1 MTRHPPSRR
10 AASGFIPVL
19 GHSPRAFSRPGGS
32 AARAAGFTLL
42 EAIVA
47 LVVFSLGAFALYG
60 WLSTNIITLNRIR
73 DRQQVEAAMH
83 SSLDMI
89 RRTNPMEVPGGK
101 RQLNGL
107 EVNWVSTL
115 VEAAKPNVDQSG
127 TPGIFVVGLYETHVR
142 VSRDGR
148 ELRDFRV
155 RQVGWKQVRTAEDL

>member
-1 MTRHPPSRR
+1 MRRPPPFRR
-10 AASGFIPVL
+10 AAS
-19 GHSPRAFSRPGGS
+19 
-32 AARAAGFTLL
+32 GFTLL

-60 WLSTNIITLNRIR
+60 WLSTNVITLYRIR

-107 EVNWVSTL
+107 EVNWISTL
-115 VEAAKPNVDQSG
+115 VEPAKPNVDQSG
-127 TPGIFVVGLYETHVR
+127 TPAIFVVGLYETHVR
-142 VSRDGR
+142 VSRGGR

-155 RQVGWKQVRTAEDL
+155 RQVGWKQVRTVDDM